1 MVTKVSLGVSQV
13 LVGGDNVAIKLW
25 SKVIVDILSWVVPLS
40 LGGLSSKL
48 KLVGLHALSELK
60 RSVVVDD
67 ISINTEVWYWI
78 VDLVTQWLL
87 LVLVLSAASG

>member
-1 MVTKVSLGVSQV
+1 MTKVLLGVSQV

-25 SKVIVDILSWVVPLS
+25 SEVIVDILSWVMPLS
-40 LGGLSSKL
+40 LGGLSSEL

-87 LVLVLSAASG
+87 LVLVLSATSG